1 MRTPQAFPGLHT
13 PAAGFEQPF
22 AMLEAC
28 HARVQRML
36 TLLQKLCAHLRA
48 QGCDDAARQAARDVL
63 RYFDQA
69 GPLHHEDEE
78 KHLFPLLRA
87 QDDADVR
94 ALVERLA
101 QDHVRMAADW
111 AQLRTPLQ
119 ELAHGQRSSFSAQ
132 EEAGFDAF
140 AAHYARH
147 IEGEEQRAY
156 PAAQKL
162 LGAAALQAMGQEMAA
177 RRGAKPFFLL
187 LSNKEQI
194 AGAM

>member
-1 MRTPQAFPGLHT
+1 MRTSQAFPGLHT

-28 HARVQRML
+28 HERVQRML
-36 TLLQKLCAHLRA
+36 ALLQKLCAHLRA
-48 QGCDDAARQAARDVL
+48 HGCDDAARQAARDVL

-78 KHLFPLLRA
+78 KHLFPLLRVQGNA
-87 QDDADVR
+87 EVR

-101 QDHVRMAADW
+101 QDHVHMATTW
-111 AQLRTPLQ
+111 AQLRMPL
-119 ELAHGQRSSFSAQ
+119 LALANGQRFGFRAQ
-132 EEAGFDAF
+132 EETALDCF

-147 IEGEEQRAY
+147 IKDEEQHAY

-162 LGAAALQAMGQEMAA
+162 LEAQALLAMGQEMAA
-177 RRGAKPFFLL
+177 RRGARPPPSETPK
-187 LSNKEQI
+187 
-194 AGAM
+194 

>member
-1 MRTPQAFPGLHT
+1 MPALRTPQAFPGLHT
-13 PAAGFEQPF
+13 PAVGFEQPF

-28 HARVQRML
+28 HERVQRML
-36 TLLQKLCAHLRA
+36 ALLQKLCVHLRV

-87 QDDADVR
+87 QGDADER

-111 AQLRTPLQ
+111 AQLRTPL
-119 ELAHGQRSSFSAQ
+119 LALADGRRSRFSKQ
-132 EEAGFDAF
+132 EEAAFERF

-147 IEGEEQRAY
+147 IEDEEQRAY
-156 PAAQKL
+156 PVAQKL
-162 LGAAALQAMGQEMAA
+162 LGAAQLQAMGQEMAV
-177 RRGAKPFFLL
+177 RRGAMPPSLITP
-187 LSNKEQI
+187 E
-194 AGAM
+194 